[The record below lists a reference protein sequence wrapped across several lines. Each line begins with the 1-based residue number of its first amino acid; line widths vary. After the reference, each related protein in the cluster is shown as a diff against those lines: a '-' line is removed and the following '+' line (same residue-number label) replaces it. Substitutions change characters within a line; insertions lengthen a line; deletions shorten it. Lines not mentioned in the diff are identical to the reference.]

1 MVIGLKYLEQNQIIN
16 GNFTFIDLEL
26 YFLCVIW

>member
-16 GNFTFIDLEL
+16 GGFTFIDLEL
-26 YFLCVIW
+26 YFYV